1 MYNNLI
7 YYNNPILRKRCLNLK
22 KNKKIKNII
31 KYMIY
36 IMNNNN
42 GIGIAAPQIGLNI
55 NLFLYKNIKKNKYNI
70 FYNSKIIKY
79 FGKDINKYESCLSIP
94 NIYEKVIRKNSIT
107 LEYSNINWKKK
118 KKIYSGNN
126 SRIIQHEYDHIQ
138 GILFIDLLNDLQ
150 KKKIKKKL
158 ILINKKFNK

>member
-1 MYNNLI
+1 MYYNLI

-36 IMNNNN
+36 VMNNNK

-55 NLFLYKNIKKNKYNI
+55 NLFIYKNIKKNKYNI

-79 FGKDINKYESCLSIP
+79 FGKNINKYEACLSIP
-94 NIYEKVIRKNSIT
+94 NICEKIIRKNSIIIQ
-107 LEYSNINWKKK
+107 YYNNNWKKK
-118 KKIYSGNN
+118 EKIYSGNN
-126 SRIIQHEYDHIQ
+126 SRIIQHEYDHIK
-138 GILFIDLLNDLQ
+138 GILFIDLLEYKK
-150 KKKIKKKL
+150 KKKIEKKL
-158 ILINKKFNK
+158 IIINNNYNK